1 MILDDIF
8 ERIVQR
14 EEMLESLRRESLKR
28 QSRFVSDREQRER
41 ERELKLREGKSCIV
55 SYKAEGKEKFH
66 YVDLKNRFSDVIVK
80 VVRQL
85 DLSQL

>member
-41 ERELKLREGKSCIV
+41 EGIKVEGREILHC
-55 SYKAEGKEKFH
+55 
-66 YVDLKNRFSDVIVK
+66 
-80 VVRQL
+80 
-85 DLSQL
+85 